1 MALGNWG
8 GGERRTVL
16 VDIFQQGLQVLLLR
30 GRGLVQP
37 GQHVSDVPAR
47 EATACVKLRASAGA
61 ESRVNRTDHGNT
73 HSPLAQ
79 RNTHTVVVSEC
90 E

>member
-1 MALGNWG
+1 MCKTWCGRDGVALGNWG

-16 VDIFQQGLQVLLLR
+16 VDIFQEGLQVLLLR

-47 EATACVKLRASAGA
+47 EATACVKLRAGEGA
-61 ESRVNRTDHGNT
+61 ESRVNCTD
-73 HSPLAQ
+73 A
-79 RNTHTVVVSEC
+79 R
-90 E
+90 